1 MDATGPNDSDPGGL
15 GAERGPI
22 VGLGPLL
29 GIGVVVL
36 ALGGVALSRVG
47 AIGPLNVVLFLAPGA
62 IVLAG
67 AWLLHRSELPPARYG
82 RITGWTTAG
91 AGGLGVVTG
100 LMMLTPSIPIDEPA
114 VATTL
119 GVGVGAIAG
128 LVAGGNEARAIVR
141 AERAASERV
150 ATELADE
157 QRERLEWVNHLLR
170 HDILNDVTVIR
181 ARADAIAAEHGEGPH
196 VRAIHRQVDSVTELI
211 GNVRA
216 FLERVEQADA
226 LEPIDL
232 SETLAREV
240 ESLRSAYPEATV
252 ETEVP
257 EGVTVTAD
265 DLLSSVFS
273 NLLRNAVVHN
283 RGDEPTVRVR
293 TSVGED
299 TVTVR
304 VADDG
309 PGIPGHVRAEPF
321 TAAEGKDHGF
331 GLYLVGTLTERY
343 GGTVEI
349 ERTGEDG
356 TTIAVELPL
365 ADAALD
371 AGSGDTAE
379 PSAAGGD
386 QPSTTGGL
394 DDPATP
400 EP

>member
-1 MDATGPNDSDPGGL
+1 
-15 GAERGPI
+15 
-22 VGLGPLL
+22 
-29 GIGVVVL
+29 
-36 ALGGVALSRVG
+36 
-47 AIGPLNVVLFLAPGA
+47 
-62 IVLAG
+62 
-67 AWLLHRSELPPARYG
+67 
-82 RITGWTTAG
+82 
-91 AGGLGVVTG
+91 
-100 LMMLTPSIPIDEPA
+100 MMVTPSIPIDEPA

-128 LVAGGNEARAIVR
+128 FVAGVNEARAIVR

-181 ARADAIAAEHGEGPH
+181 ARADAIAEEHGEGPH

-211 GNVRA
+211 GNVRT
-216 FLERVEQADA
+216 FLEGVERDDP
-226 LEPIDL
+226 LRPVDL
-232 SETLAREV
+232 SKTLGREV

-257 EGVTVTAD
+257 PGVTVTAD

-273 NLLRNAVVHN
+273 NLLRNAIVHN
-283 RGDEPTVRVR
+283 RGDEPAVRV
-293 TSVGED
+293 TTTVAEG

-309 PGIPGHVRAEPF
+309 PGIPDHVRAEPF
-321 TAAEGKDHGF
+321 TAAEGEDHGF

-356 TTIAVELPL
+356 TTIAVDLPL
-365 ADAALD
+365 SDAAPTPG
-371 AGSGDTAE
+371 GSDTAD
-379 PSAAGGD
+379 PSA
-386 QPSTTGGL
+386 TGAAPGTSGEL
-394 DDPATP
+394 DDAAAP